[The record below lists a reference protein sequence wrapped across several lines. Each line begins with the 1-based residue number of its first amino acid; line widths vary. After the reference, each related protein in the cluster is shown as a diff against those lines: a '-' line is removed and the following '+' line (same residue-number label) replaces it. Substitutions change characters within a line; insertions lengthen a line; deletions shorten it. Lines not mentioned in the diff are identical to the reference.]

1 MTVLRV
7 GVDVGGT
14 FTKAV
19 AVSAHPVE
27 LRAQAVVP
35 TSHHEPTGVAHGV
48 AEALGE
54 LFAELGDER
63 DSVQL
68 VAYSTTQAMNALL
81 EGDVAR
87 VGVIGIGAAPELRRA
102 RKRTRIGAVK
112 LAPGALAAHRA
123 RVPRRDPGPR
133 RARGRRGAR
142 AAQGRGLPGRRRQR
156 RVRGRRAR
164 AGAGGGR
171 ASPRARPARVRGPR
185 ADRDLRARDAHG
197 LGRHQRLDPA
207 RDRPDRDRRGA
218 SARRCRS
225 RRPAAGAARRRRGD
239 EPERVQARPVADD
252 RLGARGRGGGG
263 AARARDRQRD
273 RARVRRD
280 QLQRQH
286 RQGRPDSAA
295 HACA

>member
-63 DSVQL
+63 DGVQL

-102 RKRTRIGAVK
+102 RKRTRIGASQ
-112 LAPGALAAHRA
+112 ARPGALAAHRA
-123 RVPRRDPGPR
+123 RVPRRDPGSR

-142 AAQGRGLPGRRRQR
+142 AAARPRAARPSPSAARSRSTRPSRSGRWPSAPASAACT
-156 RVRGRRAR
+156 RAR
-164 AGAGGGR
+164 AT
-171 ASPRARPARVRGPR
+171 S
-185 ADRDLRARDAHG
+185 
-197 LGRHQRLDPA
+197 
-207 RDRPDRDRRGA
+207 
-218 SARRCRS
+218 
-225 RRPAAGAARRRRGD
+225 
-239 EPERVQARPVADD
+239 
-252 RLGARGRGGGG
+252 
-263 AARARDRQRD
+263 
-273 RARVRRD
+273 
-280 QLQRQH
+280 
-286 RQGRPDSAA
+286 
-295 HACA
+295 